1 MRYTLFIDALMVGTR
16 TSGDSGCP
24 TSNYNKA
31 GGVEGTSGYYMGDA
45 TNGHSYYRDSGGA
58 IGDADSFVSAT
69 PLTIDT
75 TTYTAASTTKCVV
88 TQIKIDTDAVQGDKA
103 SQTLTWRY
111 DEI

>member
-31 GGVEGTSGYYMGDA
+31 GGVEGTSGYYMGDS